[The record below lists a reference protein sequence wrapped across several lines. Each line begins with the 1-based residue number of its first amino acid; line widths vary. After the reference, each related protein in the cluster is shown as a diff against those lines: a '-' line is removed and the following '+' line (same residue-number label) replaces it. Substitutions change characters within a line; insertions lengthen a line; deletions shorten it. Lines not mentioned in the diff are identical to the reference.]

1 MDLELNGKTAI
12 VTGGSRGIGKAI
24 SLQLASEGAA
34 VAIVARNMDQLQ
46 NTATEIS
53 TKTGQ
58 KIIPIQ
64 ADMSDKNSIES
75 MVAQANNELGSIDI
89 LVNNA
94 AVPGGGA
101 APHFSDITTDDFWS
115 DMNLVNGVES

>member
-1 MDLELNGKTAI
+1 MDLELNSKTAI

-24 SLQLASEGAA
+24 SLQLASEGVSVA
-34 VAIVARNMDQLQ
+34 VAARNMDQLQ
-46 NTATEIS
+46 STAEEIS

-64 ADMSDKNSIES
+64 ADMSDKDSIES
-75 MVAQANNELGSIDI
+75 MVMQAHDDLGSVDI

-115 DMNLVNGVES
+115 DMNLKVLG